1 MLCAAD
7 FRQRAR
13 EALAGDWGKAVGV
26 GFVASLLG
34 AATTAAG
41 GGGGSS
47 SGNNSAVNSS
57 YGVDAG
63 IVDGETYMDYYVTDF
78 SNIDSIADLNGI
90 IPEEFQL
97 RFMLL
102 LSVLSFISIV
112 FLLIRFTIG
121 GAVTLGYVKFN
132 LNLVDRKPAGFADI
146 FSEFHRFGAGF
157 LMQLL
162 RSVYTLL
169 WSLLFVI
176 PGIYA
181 AYGYAMTPY
190 ILLENPE
197 LTANEAITKSKELMD
212 GNRWRLFCL
221 EFSFIGWLL
230 LAVLFTCGIGVFW
243 IVPYMEASF
252 AAFYREISAEKYGR
266 NEKKEEPYEGFY
278 NSGSY
283 TV

>member
-1 MLCAAD
+1 MLYAAD
-7 FRQRAR
+7 FRQKAR
-13 EALAGDWGKAVGV
+13 EALTGDWGKAVGV

-34 AATTAAG
+34 AATTAVG

-47 SGNNSAVNSS
+47 GSNNAANSS

-63 IVDGETYMDYYVTDF
+63 VVGGDAYMDYYVTDF

-97 RFMLL
+97 GFMLL
-102 LSVLSFISIV
+102 ISILSFISIA
-112 FLLIRFTIG
+112 FLILHFVIG

-132 LNLVDRKPAGFADI
+132 LNLVDRKPAGFADL

-162 RSVYTLL
+162 RGVYVLL

-181 AYGYAMTPY
+181 SYGYAMTPY

-197 LTANEAITKSKELMD
+197 LTANEAIAKSKELMH

-221 EFSFIGWLL
+221 EISFIGWIL
-230 LAVLFTCGIGVFW
+230 LAALFTCGIGILWV
-243 IVPYMEASF
+243 VPYMEASF
-252 AAFYREISAEKYGR
+252 AAFYREITAEKYGR
-266 NEKKEEPYEGFY
+266 TMERDNYEGFY

>member
-1 MLCAAD
+1 MLRAAD
-7 FRQRAR
+7 FRQRGR

-41 GGGGSS
+41 GGSTGGSS
-47 SGNNSAVNSS
+47 NSE
-57 YGVDAG
+57 G
-63 IVDGETYMDYYVTDF
+63 
-78 SNIDSIADLNGI
+78 IDSIADLNGV
-90 IPEEFQL
+90 IPKEFQITFL
-97 RFMLL
+97 AIASFLGFIALL
-102 LSVLSFISIV
+102 FAILHFV
-112 FLLIRFTIG
+112 IG

-132 LNLVDRKPAGFADI
+132 LNLVDRKQASFSDL
-146 FSEFHRFGAGF
+146 FSEFHRFGTAF

-162 RSVYTLL
+162 RRVFTFL

-197 LTANEAITKSKELMD
+197 MTANEAISASKELMN

-221 EFSFIGWLL
+221 EMSFIGWILVS
-230 LAVLFTCGIGVFW
+230 VLFTFGIGVLW
-243 IVPYMEASF
+243 LIPYMEAST
-252 AAFYREISAEKYGR
+252 AAFYREIKAEKYGR
-266 NEKKEEPYEGFY
+266 EEKKEEPYEGFY

-283 TV
+283 TI